1 MVAIVASSAEA
12 QPPRL
17 DQAEELFRPHLPCS
31 PKQLRRVYLQLALRY
46 HPDKCHGHGEL
57 SSATELFQAIAA
69 VYERLLKLLKP
80 GETGALRVK
89 SQVAA
94 AAELGDLEELERLLK
109 EDPQRAVELDDLGVC
124 PLMFAAAGGQLDAIR
139 LLLSYGADVLAKN
152 PINWTVTLYACLG
165 NHGDVV
171 RWLVQSAG
179 AKVTAHELIL
189 TAYTGNSEALAA
201 LIELFQG
208 SLPELRTENGKSL
221 LHLACEGLCFLKR
234 SPEEHLN
241 CVEQLL
247 AKHIPVDQAEPQRG
261 RSCLQNFVDDVR
273 WHTRKFEDSPAHL
286 LALDRLCEAG
296 ASVTVEDFEGRSAL
310 SIAEESGLPKMRE
323 VLYSYI

>member
-1 MVAIVASSAEA
+1 MSKRELKTGVKRQRGGNPPIAVHVMVAIVASSAEA

-46 HPDKCHGHGEL
+46 HPDKCHGRGEL

-189 TAYTGNSEALAA
+189 TAYTGNSEGLAA
-201 LIELFQG
+201 LIELFQ
-208 SLPELRTENGKSL
+208 EGKGGERY
-221 LHLACEGLCFLKR
+221 C
-234 SPEEHLN
+234 
-241 CVEQLL
+241 Q
-247 AKHIPVDQAEPQRG
+247 
-261 RSCLQNFVDDVR
+261 
-273 WHTRKFEDSPAHL
+273 DS
-286 LALDRLCEAG
+286 
-296 ASVTVEDFEGRSAL
+296 
-310 SIAEESGLPKMRE
+310 
-323 VLYSYI
+323 

>member
-1 MVAIVASSAEA
+1 MRRDKEEDILPSPSLSHGMVALVASSGEA
-12 QPPRL
+12 QPLRL
-17 DQAEELFRPHLPCS
+17 EDAEELFRPHLPCEN

-46 HPDKCHGHGEL
+46 HPDKCHGNCHGREDEV
-57 SSATELFQAIAA
+57 SRATELFQAIAA

-171 RWLVQSAG
+171 RWLVSAG
-179 AKVTAHELIL
+179 TKVTAHELIL
-189 TAYTGNSEALAA
+189 TAYTGNSEGLAA
-201 LIELFQG
+201 LIDLFQEG
-208 SLPELRTENGKSL
+208 KDGGTLRTLDVGSSYSRWL
-221 LHLACEGLCFLKR
+221 
-234 SPEEHLN
+234 
-241 CVEQLL
+241 
-247 AKHIPVDQAEPQRG
+247 
-261 RSCLQNFVDDVR
+261 SCKPN
-273 WHTRKFEDSPAHL
+273 
-286 LALDRLCEAG
+286 
-296 ASVTVEDFEGRSAL
+296 
-310 SIAEESGLPKMRE
+310 
-323 VLYSYI
+323 

>member
-1 MVAIVASSAEA
+1 MVALVASSAEA
-12 QPPRL
+12 QPQRL
-17 DQAEELFRPHLPCS
+17 EDAEELFRPHLPCS
-31 PKQLRRVYLQLALRY
+31 HKQLRRVYLQLALRY
-46 HPDKCHGHGEL
+46 HPDKCHGVHGRDEL
-57 SSATELFQAIAA
+57 SRATELFQAIAA

-109 EDPQRAVELDDLGVC
+109 EDPQRAVEVDDLGVC

-189 TAYTGNSEALAA
+189 TAYTGNSEGLAA
-201 LIELFQG
+201 LIELFQ
-208 SLPELRTENGKSL
+208 EGKGGERY
-221 LHLACEGLCFLKR
+221 C
-234 SPEEHLN
+234 
-241 CVEQLL
+241 Q
-247 AKHIPVDQAEPQRG
+247 
-261 RSCLQNFVDDVR
+261 
-273 WHTRKFEDSPAHL
+273 DS
-286 LALDRLCEAG
+286 
-296 ASVTVEDFEGRSAL
+296 
-310 SIAEESGLPKMRE
+310 
-323 VLYSYI
+323 